1 MNYIGS
7 DNISKNKQALN
18 KLKSLVDLDT
28 YIKMSVM
35 LAGETIYF
43 PAAGTSEDKK
53 GRNRVICEAYYSG
66 VSVPE
71 LVETFGLSE
80 RQIWRII
87 GHRAV

>member
-1 MNYIGS
+1 
-7 DNISKNKQALN
+7 
-18 KLKSLVDLDT
+18 
-28 YIKMSVM
+28 M

-53 GRNRVICEAYYSG
+53 ERNRAICQAYYNNI
-66 VSVPE
+66 SVPE

-87 GHRAV
+87 VHRAV

>member
-1 MNYIGS
+1 
-7 DNISKNKQALN
+7 
-18 KLKSLVDLDT
+18 
-28 YIKMSVM
+28 M

-53 GRNRVICEAYYSG
+53 ERNRAICQAYYNNI
-66 VSVPE
+66 SVPE
-71 LVETFGLSE
+71 LVEIFGLSE